1 MLSEYKIK
9 NDKKKRIIAGA
20 KSESSSNNFWN
31 NSIGFGIIGSTI
43 LSIVQFVF
51 NAVSSLVNKNDTNSS
66 KTSNYNP
73 TYSQK
78 KISYRLSKYP
88 SKSNVFF

>member
-1 MLSEYKIK
+1 MLSKYAIK
-9 NDKKKRIIAGA
+9 ACKKKKIIAGSKA
-20 KSESSSNNFWN
+20 ASSSNNFWN

-43 LSIVQFVF
+43 LSIVQFIFSVTTT
-51 NAVSSLVNKNDTNSS
+51 LINKNDDSSS